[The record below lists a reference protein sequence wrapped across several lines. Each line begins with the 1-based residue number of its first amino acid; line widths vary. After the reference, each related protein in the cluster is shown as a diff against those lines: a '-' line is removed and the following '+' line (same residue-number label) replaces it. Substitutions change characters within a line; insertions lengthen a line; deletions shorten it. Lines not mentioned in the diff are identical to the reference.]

1 MCLPMTTMTN
11 GHKAAEMHATNTIT
25 TLAQAE
31 AYAASTKAR
40 YSNPLPSFATYKE
53 GVENFLRESADW
65 CDIDTYRF
73 YSVNNFGYYESCDN
87 ADGGLDVMWAFNVA
101 REDPSGYRWSRTEEE
116 GVKRALA
123 AVEENYIRLCEE
135 DRLLM
140 EENSDD

>member
-1 MCLPMTTMTN
+1 
-11 GHKAAEMHATNTIT
+11 MHALNTPIT

-31 AYAASTKAR
+31 AWAAAAPQLAS
-40 YSNPLPSFATYKE
+40 LPTFSQYKE
-53 GVENFLRESADW
+53 GLETFLRESAEW
-65 CDIDTYRF
+65 HDIDTYRF

-135 DRLLM
+135 DRSLT
-140 EENSDD
+140 EENADE

>member
-1 MCLPMTTMTN
+1 MTDLLHTP
-11 GHKAAEMHATNTIT
+11 IT

-31 AYAASTKAR
+31 TWAAAAPKLAS
-40 YSNPLPSFATYKE
+40 LPSFEQYKAGLE
-53 GVENFLRESADW
+53 TFLRESADW

-135 DRLLM
+135 DRSLT
-140 EENSDD
+140 EENADE

>member
-40 YSNPLPSFATYKE
+40 YSNSLPSFATYKE

-73 YSVNNFGYYESCDN
+73 YSVNNFGYYESSDN
-87 ADGGLDVMWAFNVA
+87 ANGGLDVSWAFYMA
-101 REDPSGYRWSRTEEE
+101 HREVGHTLIFADEESIAQTME
-116 GVKRALA
+116 A
-123 AVEENYIRLCEE
+123 AEAEYIRLCEE
-135 DRLLM
+135 YRELC
-140 EENSDD
+140 EE